1 MKILEHPP
9 ADSPASAVRNH
20 TALTP
25 PLRGAPA
32 GVTRIL
38 HTVLRVI
45 IALFLCLTIL
55 AVFIPLNPSM
65 PVPGLDASWMMAMN
79 QAVAQRLVFGRDI
92 IFTFGPYASIYTEL
106 YNPATDRLMI
116 WGSLFLGL
124 AYFALL
130 LFLGKGQ
137 QFYSLFFYG
146 LFLAGLVNSR
156 DTLLFS
162 YPLIMALV
170 VYRMALPDGHAMKL
184 RLAKPL
190 EKTFPVLFA
199 PLALL
204 PLIKGSLL
212 PICGVTTALCCMLL
226 WHCGKKVLA
235 SMAMVVTTAS
245 CVLLWAAANQ
255 PILALPRFIW
265 STAQSISGYT
275 EAMAFPG
282 DPLECLLY
290 TLASA
295 LILLFVAWTARS
307 SKTSAWFLGASYT
320 LFLFTA
326 FKAGFVRHDPWHNI
340 TAGSSIFAAALLLI
354 FVLGMRRSLLPLVMA
369 ALVWVYIGPK
379 TIQVPGNNFSANIR
393 GTFEQAYQGARKRIS
408 DGELKY
414 EYDQHMAA
422 IHREFPVARMPGTTD
437 IYSFNQSW
445 LLASEN
451 IWAPRPVV
459 QSYSAYSPELAQL
472 NLMHLQSER
481 APDNIIF
488 RVDPIDGRFPSL
500 EDGLS
505 WPVLINDYSLV
516 KLDSL
521 AAYLR
526 KRAAAERPAPVM
538 RSDLYS
544 TRHVFGEE
552 VSLPESKEPLFG
564 RLEITPTLLGRI
576 LGAFYKPP
584 QLYLSVRS
592 RDGSVKRYRAISGMM
607 KTDFLITPLVKSAE
621 EFALLAAGGNQ
632 YLTGNEVKSI
642 TISSDDRAGLFWNAA
657 YSLRLRTLDL
667 RKNTEIE
674 NSLLFDPVTDAMPAS
689 HLPPLAHSCEGS
701 VESVNAS
708 RPSPGVTTVE
718 GALSITGWMGIAAK
732 DGITPDSVFVL
743 LTSESGRTLY
753 IRAHGARR
761 DDVKRHFNQPEMP
774 DPGYAA
780 LIDVSGLKGNYT
792 LGLARMY
799 KGNLSFCQQ
808 FRKSLLINP

>member
-1 MKILEHPP
+1 MKILERPP
-9 ADSPASAVRNH
+9 ANSPASADCH
-20 TALTP
+20 DTALTP
-25 PLRGAPA
+25 PLRGTPA

-38 HTVLRVI
+38 HTVLRGG
-45 IALFLCLTIL
+45 IALFLCLTIS

-65 PVPGLDASWMMAMN
+65 PLPVLDMSWMMAMN

-106 YNPATDRLMI
+106 YHPATDRLMI
-116 WGSLFLGL
+116 WGSSFLGL
-124 AYFALL
+124 AYFVLL

-137 QFYSLFFYG
+137 EFYGLFFYG

-184 RLAKPL
+184 QFAKPF
-190 EKTFPVLFA
+190 EKAFPILFA

-212 PICGVTTALCCMLL
+212 PICGVTTALCFMLL

-235 SMAMVVTTAS
+235 SVAMVLTTAS
-245 CVLLWAAANQ
+245 CMLLWVAANQ

-265 STAQSISGYT
+265 STTQSISGYT

-282 DPLECLLY
+282 DPWECVLY
-290 TLASA
+290 ILASA

-307 SKTSAWFLGASYT
+307 SRTSTWFLGASYT

-340 TAGSSIFAAALLLI
+340 IAGSSILAAALLLM
-354 FVLGMRRSLLPLVMA
+354 FVMGIRRSLLPLVMA
-369 ALVWVYIGPK
+369 ALVWIYIGPK
-379 TIQVPGNNFSANIR
+379 TIQAAGDNFTVNFR
-393 GTFEQAYQGARKRIS
+393 GTFERAYDGARKRFS
-408 DGELKY
+408 GGELKN
-414 EYDQHMAA
+414 EYDQHISA
-422 IHREFPVARMPGTTD
+422 IRREFPVARMPGTTD
-437 IYSFNQSW
+437 IYSSW
-445 LLASEN
+445 LLPSESA
-451 IWAPRPVV
+451 WAPRPIV
-459 QSYSAYSPELAQL
+459 QSFAAYTAELAQQ
-472 NLMHLQSER
+472 NLMHLQSVH

-689 HLPPLAHSCEGS
+689 HLPPLAHICEGS

-708 RPSPGVTTVE
+708 RPSPGVTTIE

-761 DDVKRHFNQPEMP
+761 DDVKRHFNQPGMP

-780 LIDVSGLKGNYT
+780 LIDVSRLKGSYT